1 MGFTAINRC
10 KTLALCFIREPETG
24 TSALLRQRTICV
36 ILYLDL
42 RCCFVLLHKEHDVH
56 VYNVSNTELCLENSC
71 KEDNALLSSDY
82 LLHFHKLFFATNVFV
97 LYFFVLYLHITSSVS
112 PDCGVNFVAL
122 DVQLV

>member
-24 TSALLRQRTICV
+24 SSRTSALLRQRTICV
-36 ILYLDL
+36 LLYLDL
-42 RCCFVLLHKEHDVH
+42 RCCFVLLHDVH

-71 KEDNALLSSDY
+71 KEENALLSSDY

-97 LYFFVLYLHITSSVS
+97 LYFFWSTHITSSVS
-112 PDCGVNFVAL
+112 PDCVVNFVAL